1 MAIPTLYASQP
12 IAISAT
18 YDKLWVEEI
27 VISAPEV
34 GGDATARV
42 RLRHFR
48 TTDNGV
54 ECSPDT
60 GVLLRVEN
68 LLASST
74 QDPDLAA
81 AVQAL
86 MAYVAKIG
94 QENGVVA

>member
-1 MAIPTLYASQP
+1 MEIPTLYASQP
-12 IAISAT
+12 ISISAT
-18 YDKLWVEEI
+18 YDKIWVEEI

-48 TTDNGV
+48 TTESGA
-54 ECSPDT
+54 EPSPDT
-60 GVLLRVEN
+60 GVLLRVDA
-68 LLASST
+68 LLSAAA
-74 QDPDLAA
+74 QDPDLAT

-86 MAYVAKIG
+86 MAYVSKVG

>member
-1 MAIPTLYASQP
+1 MDIPTLYASQP
-12 IAISAT
+12 ISISAT
-18 YDKLWVEEI
+18 YDKIWVEEI

-48 TTDNGV
+48 TTDTGA
-54 ECSPDT
+54 ECSPDS
-60 GVLLRVEN
+60 GVMLRVDN
-68 LLASST
+68 LLSTAT

-81 AVQAL
+81 AVQSL
-86 MAYVAKIG
+86 MAYVAKVG